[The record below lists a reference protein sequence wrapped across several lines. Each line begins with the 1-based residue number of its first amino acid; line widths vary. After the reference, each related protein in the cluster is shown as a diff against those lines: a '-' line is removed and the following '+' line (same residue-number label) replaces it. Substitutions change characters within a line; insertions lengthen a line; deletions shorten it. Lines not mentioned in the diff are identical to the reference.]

1 MRHAMKWLVPT
12 VGAVMIALGA
22 VNSAATAADIE
33 LSFYYPVAV
42 GGPITKIIDGYAADF
57 EKENP
62 GIKINAIYAG
72 TYQDTLVKALT
83 SFKSGEP
90 PDIAVLLS
98 TDMYTL
104 IDEDAIAPF
113 DDVLKTD
120 ADKAWAKSFFP
131 AFMENSQTGGKTSDA
146 KDAVKNDALKND
158 AVTTWGIP
166 FQRSTVVMFWNKEA
180 FKAAGL
186 DPDKAPDTWDE
197 LVTDGGKLAKR
208 DAAGAASQWAI
219 EIPSTGFP
227 YWLFQGLTTA
237 NNVRLMNAAGTETY
251 FDRPEVIQALQ
262 FWVDLSR
269 KYKIQPEGTIEWG
282 TTPKDFF
289 ERKTAMM
296 WTSTGN
302 LTNVRNN
309 AGFAFGV
316 AMLPAHDGRGSATG
330 GGNFYLF
337 KKMSDEKRAAALKF
351 IEWMTSAERAA
362 DWGIATGYVAVRPD
376 AWETPAMKKYVVD
389 FPAAAV
395 ARDQLKYAV
404 AELSTHDNQRVT
416 KALNDGIQ
424 AALIGTKT
432 PEEAMHDAQAEAARI
447 LKPYQ

>member
-1 MRHAMKWLVPT
+1 MRFPKNRWLAPI
-12 VGAVMIALGA
+12 VGAIAMALA
-22 VNSAATAADIE
+22 SSAMAKDVE
-33 LSFYYPVAV
+33 LSFYFPVAV
-42 GGPITKIIDGYAADF
+42 GGPITKIIDGYATDF

-62 GIKINAIYAG
+62 GIKIKAIYAG

-83 SFKSGEP
+83 AFKSGEP

-98 TDMYTL
+98 TDMFTL

-113 DDVLKTD
+113 DGLLKTD
-120 ADKAWAKSFFP
+120 ADKAWLKSFYP
-131 AFMENSQTGGKTSDA
+131 AFMENSRTGGK
-146 KDAVKNDALKND
+146 
-158 AVTTWGIP
+158 TWGIP
-166 FQRSTVVMFWNKEA
+166 FQRSTVVMFWNKAA

-186 DPDKAPDTWDE
+186 DPDKAPDTWDQ
-197 LVTDGGKLAKR
+197 LVADGRKLTKR
-208 DAAGAASQWAI
+208 DASGNVTQWAI

-237 NNVRLMNAAGTETY
+237 NDVRLMNQAGTETY
-251 FDRPEVIQALQ
+251 FDKPAVIQALQ

-269 KYKIQPEGTIEWG
+269 KDKIQPPGTIEWG

-289 ERKTAMM
+289 EGKTAIM

-302 LTNVRNN
+302 LTNVRKN
-309 AGFAFGV
+309 ATFPFGV
-316 AMLPAHDGRGSATG
+316 AMLPAHHGRGSPTG
-330 GGNFYLF
+330 GGNFYFF
-337 KKMSDEKRAAALKF
+337 KKMTPEQRAAAFKF
-351 IEWMTSAERAA
+351 VKWMTTPARAA
-362 DWGIATGYVAVRPD
+362 DWGIKTGYIAVRPD
-376 AWETPAMKKYVVD
+376 AWETPAMKQYVAG

-424 AALIGTKT
+424 AALTGTKT
-432 PEEAMHDAQAEAARI
+432 PEQAMKDAQQEANRI
-447 LKPYQ
+447 LRPYR

>member
-1 MRHAMKWLVPT
+1 MLHSIVKRAAAM
-12 VGAVMIALGA
+12 ALA
-22 VNSAATAADIE
+22 CVVLSSAANASDIV

-83 SFKSGEP
+83 AFKSGAP

-98 TDMYTL
+98 TDMFTL

-113 DDVLKTD
+113 DDLVKTD

-131 AFMENSQTGGKTSDA
+131 AFMENSRTGGK
-146 KDAVKNDALKND
+146 
-158 AVTTWGIP
+158 TWGIP
-166 FQRSTVVMFWNKEA
+166 FQRSTVVMFFNKDA

-186 DPDKAPDTWDE
+186 DPDKAPGSWDE
-197 LVTDGGKLAKR
+197 LIADGGKLVRR
-208 DAAGAASQWAI
+208 DAAGGVSQWGI

-237 NNVRLMNAAGTETY
+237 NDVRLMNEAGTETY
-251 FDRPEVIQALQ
+251 FDKPAVIEALK

-289 ERKTAMM
+289 EHKTAIM

-302 LTNVRNN
+302 LTNVRKS
-309 AGFAFGV
+309 ADFPFGV
-316 AMLPAHDGRGSATG
+316 AMLPAHHGRGSATG

-337 KKMSDEKRAAALKF
+337 KKMTDEQRTAAFKF
-351 IEWMTSAERAA
+351 VQWMTTPERAA

-376 AWETPAMKKYVVD
+376 AWDTPAMQKYVAE
-389 FPAAAV
+389 FPPAAV

-424 AALIGTKT
+424 AALTGAKT
-432 PEEAMHDAQAEAARI
+432 PEQAMHDAQQEAARI

>member
-1 MRHAMKWLVPT
+1 MSRTTLKWLI
-12 VGAVMIALGA
+12 AVAGIAALTSVA
-22 VNSAATAADIE
+22 VTPAAMAKDIS

-42 GGPITKIIDGYAADF
+42 GGPIPKIIDGYVAGF
-57 EKENP
+57 ENDNP
-62 GIKINAIYAG
+62 GIKINAVYAG

-83 SFKSGEP
+83 AFKSGEP

-98 TDMYTL
+98 TDMFTL

-113 DDVLKTD
+113 DGLIKSDD
-120 ADKAWAKSFFP
+120 DKAWLKSFYP
-131 AFMENSQTGGKTSDA
+131 AFMANSQTGGK
-146 KDAVKNDALKND
+146 
-158 AVTTWGIP
+158 TWGIP
-166 FQRSTVVMFWNKEA
+166 FQRSTVVMFWNKDA

-197 LVTDGGKLAKR
+197 LVADGGKLTKR
-208 DAAGAASQWAI
+208 DAAGAASQWTV

-237 NNVRLMNAAGTETY
+237 NDVRLMNQTGTQTY
-251 FDRPEVIQALQ
+251 FDKSAVIQALQ

-269 KYKIQPEGTIEWG
+269 KEKIQPEGTIEWG
-282 TTPKDFF
+282 TTPKDFV
-289 ERKTAMM
+289 ERKTAIM

-309 AGFAFGV
+309 AGFPFGV
-316 AMLPAHDGRGSATG
+316 AMLPAHLGRGSPTG

-337 KKMSDEKRAAALKF
+337 KKMTDEKREAAFKF
-351 IEWMTSAERAA
+351 IKWMTTPERAA

-376 AWETPAMKKYVVD
+376 AWDTPAMKKYAAD
-389 FPAAAV
+389 FPAATV

-424 AALIGTKT
+424 AALTGTKT
-432 PEEAMHDAQAEAARI
+432 PEQAMKDAQAEAARI
-447 LKPYQ
+447 LRPYQ

>member
-1 MRHAMKWLVPT
+1 MHYAKMKWLGPIVGGLMMALT
-12 VGAVMIALGA
+12 SGAITSGAVAK
-22 VNSAATAADIE
+22 DIE
-33 LSFYYPVAV
+33 LTFYYPIAV
-42 GGPITKIIDGYAADF
+42 GGPIPKIIDGYVADF
-57 EKENP
+57 EKDNP
-62 GIKINAIYAG
+62 GITIKAIYAG

-83 SFKSGEP
+83 AFKSGEP

-98 TDMYTL
+98 TDMFTL
-104 IDEDAIAPF
+104 IDEDAITPF
-113 DDVLKTD
+113 DGLLKSD
-120 ADKAWAKSFFP
+120 ADKAWAKSFYP
-131 AFMENSQTGGKTSDA
+131 AFMENSQTGGKTSD
-146 KDAVKNDALKND
+146 VK
-158 AVTTWGIP
+158 TWGIP
-166 FQRSTVVMFWNKEA
+166 FQRSTIVMFWNKDA

-197 LVTDGGKLAKR
+197 LVADGGKLTKR
-208 DAAGAASQWAI
+208 DAAGNVSQWAV

-237 NNVRLMNAAGTETY
+237 NNVRLMNQAGTETY
-251 FDRPEVIQALQ
+251 FDKPAVVQALQ
-262 FWVDLSR
+262 FWIDLSR
-269 KYKIQPEGTIEWG
+269 KEQIGPPGTIEWG

-289 ERKTAMM
+289 ERKTAIM

-309 AGFAFGV
+309 APFPFGI
-316 AMLPAHDGRGSATG
+316 AMLPAHDGRGSPTG

-337 KKMSDEKRAAALKF
+337 KKMSDEEREAAFKF
-351 IEWMTSAERAA
+351 VKGMTTPERAA

-376 AWETPAMKKYVVD
+376 AWETPAMKKYVTD
-389 FPAAAV
+389 FPAALV

-432 PEEAMHDAQAEAARI
+432 PEQAMKDAQAEAVRI
-447 LKPYQ
+447 LRPYQ